1 MSLSVR
7 DYDFELTDRATIRK
21 FVVAGQFIEV
31 LRCFENGMTEEVS
44 WSALLEA
51 KLIIRWSRNY
61 NMQDGKLLTELKLFG
76 KAENLSL
83 DLVSYNS
90 QTYCY
95 ANTVAMPESEIN
107 PFPELPAGSPGVA
120 STQLQS
126 SPGMTRGS
134 FSSTTRPIMSP
145 PPNNASPAGSTP
157 LVSPRPSPAHHS
169 RLNLP
174 GLDTS
179 SRENMNTS
187 TPTRTDSFAS
197 GAWSTVATP
206 GVADEEGREKRF
218 DLSRGSPLPSAPP
231 LEPKSPT
238 GDRKNVRF
246 AGPDGAPLS
255 PAQTHITVDSY
266 DTPDAPPPTT
276 TSSSPTTP
284 MPPANFQIP
293 SSSSSS
299 DPSLRARGDSTSS
312 SSRPSNGNGNSAN
325 FPSAPP
331 PSLATAPSAPPLVS
345 QPHGLGLS
353 SPPPSAPPMPM
364 PALTSAPP
372 TRKQVEQTQK
382 HARWAISALEF
393 DDIETARS
401 ELRKALATIGG

>member
-1 MSLSVR
+1 
-7 DYDFELTDRATIRK
+7 
-21 FVVAGQFIEV
+21 
-31 LRCFENGMTEEVS
+31 
-44 WSALLEA
+44 
-51 KLIIRWSRNY
+51 
-61 NMQDGKLLTELKLFG
+61 
-76 KAENLSL
+76 
-83 DLVSYNS
+83 
-90 QTYCY
+90 
-95 ANTVAMPESEIN
+95 MPESEIN
-107 PFPELPAGSPGVA
+107 PFPELPAGSPSMA

-134 FSSTTRPIMSP
+134 FSSATRPVMSP
-145 PPNNASPAGSTP
+145 PPNQSPAGSTP
-157 LVSPRPSPAHHS
+157 IVSPKPSPAHQS
-169 RLNLP
+169 RSNLP
-174 GLDTS
+174 GIDTS
-179 SRENMNTS
+179 SRDNINATS
-187 TPTRTDSFAS
+187 TPSRTDSFAS

-218 DLSRGSPLPSAPP
+218 DLNNRTPTLPSAPLD

-238 GDRKNVRF
+238 GDRDRKNVRF

-284 MPPANFQIP
+284 MPPANFQT
-293 SSSSSS
+293 
-299 DPSLRARGDSTSS
+299 STSS
-312 SSRPSNGNGNSAN
+312 LSSTSRPNGIHTM
-325 FPSAPP
+325 PSAPP
-331 PSLATAPSAPPLVS
+331 SSLATAPSAPPAIP

-353 SPPPSAPPMPM
+353 SPPPSAPPM

-393 DDIETARS
+393 DDIETARA

>member
-1 MSLSVR
+1 
-7 DYDFELTDRATIRK
+7 
-21 FVVAGQFIEV
+21 
-31 LRCFENGMTEEVS
+31 
-44 WSALLEA
+44 
-51 KLIIRWSRNY
+51 
-61 NMQDGKLLTELKLFG
+61 
-76 KAENLSL
+76 
-83 DLVSYNS
+83 
-90 QTYCY
+90 
-95 ANTVAMPESEIN
+95 MPETEIN
-107 PFPELPAGSPGVA
+107 PFPELPVGSPGVA

-134 FSSTTRPIMSP
+134 FSSTTRPIISP
-145 PPNNASPAGSTP
+145 PPDNGSPAGSTP

-169 RLNLP
+169 RSNLP
-174 GLDTS
+174 NLDTS
-179 SRENMNTS
+179 SRENIANT
-187 TPTRTDSFAS
+187 TPSRTDSFAS

-218 DLSRGSPLPSAPP
+218 DLSKGSELPSAPP
-231 LEPKSPT
+231 LSPKSPT
-238 GDRKNVRF
+238 GDRDRKNVRF

-276 TSSSPTTP
+276 ATSSPTTP

-293 SSSSSS
+293 GSSSSS
-299 DPSLRARGDSTSS
+299 DPSSQARGISTSS
-312 SSRPSNGNGNSAN
+312 SSRPSNGGNGNGNGVS

-331 PSLATAPSAPPLVS
+331 PSLATVPSAPPVVP

-353 SPPPSAPPMPM
+353 SPPPSAPPM

>member
-1 MSLSVR
+1 
-7 DYDFELTDRATIRK
+7 
-21 FVVAGQFIEV
+21 
-31 LRCFENGMTEEVS
+31 
-44 WSALLEA
+44 
-51 KLIIRWSRNY
+51 
-61 NMQDGKLLTELKLFG
+61 
-76 KAENLSL
+76 
-83 DLVSYNS
+83 
-90 QTYCY
+90 
-95 ANTVAMPESEIN
+95 MPESEIN
-107 PFPELPAGSPGVA
+107 PFPELPVGSPGVA

-145 PPNNASPAGSTP
+145 PPNNPSPAGSTP
-157 LVSPRPSPAHHS
+157 LVSPRPSPGRQARS
-169 RLNLP
+169 NLP

-179 SRENMNTS
+179 SRENMNANS
-187 TPTRTDSFAS
+187 TPSRTDSFAS

-218 DLSRGSPLPSAPP
+218 DLSQGSGSPLPSAPP

-238 GDRKNVRF
+238 GDRDRKNVRF

-299 DPSLRARGDSTSS
+299 DPSSRARGDSTSS
-312 SSRPSNGNGNSAN
+312 SSRQISNGTGNGTGNGFGTN

-331 PSLATAPSAPPLVS
+331 PSLATAPSAPPVVP

-353 SPPPSAPPMPM
+353 SPPPSAPTM

>member
-1 MSLSVR
+1 
-7 DYDFELTDRATIRK
+7 
-21 FVVAGQFIEV
+21 
-31 LRCFENGMTEEVS
+31 
-44 WSALLEA
+44 
-51 KLIIRWSRNY
+51 
-61 NMQDGKLLTELKLFG
+61 
-76 KAENLSL
+76 
-83 DLVSYNS
+83 
-90 QTYCY
+90 
-95 ANTVAMPESEIN
+95 MPETEIN
-107 PFPELPAGSPGVA
+107 PFPELPVGSPGVA

-145 PPNNASPAGSTP
+145 PNNAPPNNGSPAGSTP

-169 RLNLP
+169 RSNLP
-174 GLDTS
+174 NLDTS
-179 SRENMNTS
+179 SRENVSNT
-187 TPTRTDSFAS
+187 TPSRTDSYAS

-206 GVADEEGREKRF
+206 GVADEEGREKHF
-218 DLSRGSPLPSAPP
+218 DLSKGSPLPSAPP
-231 LEPKSPT
+231 LSPKSPT
-238 GDRKNVRF
+238 GDRDRKNVRF

-276 TSSSPTTP
+276 ATSSPTTP

-293 SSSSSS
+293 GGNSTSS
-299 DPSLRARGDSTSS
+299 DPSSRARGDSFSS
-312 SSRPSNGNGNSAN
+312 SSRPSNAGGNGQGVT

-331 PSLATAPSAPPLVS
+331 PSLATAPSAPPVVP

-353 SPPPSAPPMPM
+353 SPPPSAPPM

>member
-1 MSLSVR
+1 MIKDVA
-7 DYDFELTDRATIRK
+7 DFT
-21 FVVAGQFIEV
+21 
-31 LRCFENGMTEEVS
+31 
-44 WSALLEA
+44 
-51 KLIIRWSRNY
+51 
-61 NMQDGKLLTELKLFG
+61 
-76 KAENLSL
+76 
-83 DLVSYNS
+83 
-90 QTYCY
+90 
-95 ANTVAMPESEIN
+95 AMPESEIN
-107 PFPELPAGSPGVA
+107 PFPELPVGSPGVT

-134 FSSTTRPIMSP
+134 FSSTTRPIISP
-145 PPNNASPAGSTP
+145 PPNSGSPAGSTP

-169 RLNLP
+169 RSNLP
-174 GLDTS
+174 NLDTS
-179 SRENMNTS
+179 SRENIANTTS
-187 TPTRTDSFAS
+187 SRTDSFAS

-218 DLSRGSPLPSAPP
+218 DLSKGSELPSAPP
-231 LEPKSPT
+231 LSPKSPN
-238 GDRKNVRF
+238 GDRDRKNVRF

-276 TSSSPTTP
+276 ATSSPTTP
-284 MPPANFQIP
+284 MPPANFRIP
-293 SSSSSS
+293 GSSSSS
-299 DPSLRARGDSTSS
+299 DPSSRVRGDSTSS
-312 SSRPSNGNGNSAN
+312 SSRPSNGGGNGNGNGVS

-331 PSLATAPSAPPLVS
+331 PSLATAPSAPPVVP

-353 SPPPSAPPMPM
+353 SPPPSAPPMP
-364 PALTSAPP
+364 ALNSAPP